1 MKDNSINKQYNN
13 FDDIY
18 SDNLAVQDSTGN
30 RFFYQTIDF
39 SLEGKNV
46 LDVGCGDGTDCNF
59 YQKSGGI
66 VTGVEPSDN
75 FVKTAQAKYPDCKF
89 IVGVGE
95 KIPLDDSLFD
105 IVFSK
110 YAIQTSPEVPSVMS
124 EVARVLKSGGLFIM
138 LSKHPFRQ
146 FLEQNADKNY
156 FKNNITTSNIYDGRI
171 ALHEPSHSFGEYFNK
186 GFFDNFDLLDY
197 KEWYDFPASEQLGN
211 AIHPTFFVIKA
222 RRR

>member
-1 MKDNSINKQYNN
+1 MKNETIDKQYNN

-18 SDNLAVQDSTGN
+18 SSNLAVQDAAGN

-39 SLEGKNV
+39 SLEGKNI

-66 VTGVEPSDN
+66 VTGVEPSDDFLN
-75 FVKTAQAKYPDCKF
+75 SARKKYPQCKF
-89 IVGVGE
+89 IIGVGE
-95 KIPLDDSLFD
+95 NLPLNDSSFD
-105 IVFSK
+105 VVFSK
-110 YAIQTSPEVPSVMS
+110 YAVQTSPEVPRVMS
-124 EVARVLKSGGLFIM
+124 EIARVLKKDGILVM
-138 LSKHPFRQ
+138 LSKHPLRQ
-146 FLEQNADKNY
+146 FMEQNADKNY

-171 ALHEPSHSFGEYFNK
+171 ALHEPSHSFGEYFNR

-197 KEWYDFPASEQLGN
+197 KEWYDFPASEQIDG

>member
-1 MKDNSINKQYNN
+1 MKDDSITKQYND

-39 SLEGKNV
+39 SLEGKDV
-46 LDVGCGDGTDCNF
+46 LDVGSGDGTDCNF

-66 VTGVEPSDN
+66 VTGLEPSDN
-75 FVKTAQAKYPDCKF
+75 FVKAAQEKYPQCNF
-89 IVGVGE
+89 VIGVGE
-95 KIPLDDSLFD
+95 RIPLADKSFD
-105 IVFSK
+105 VVFSK

-171 ALHEPSHSFGEYFNK
+171 ALREPSHSFGEYLNK

-197 KEWYDFPASEQLGN
+197 KEWYDFPASEQLGGS
-211 AIHPTFFVIKA
+211 IHPTFFVIKA

>member
-1 MKDNSINKQYNN
+1 MKDNKINKQYNN

-18 SDNLAVQDSTGN
+18 SDNLAVQDSMGN

-39 SLEGKNV
+39 SLEGKNI
-46 LDVGCGDGTDCNF
+46 LDVGSGDGSDCNF

-66 VTGVEPSDN
+66 VVGIEPSDN
-75 FVKTAQAKYPDCKF
+75 FVKSARDKYPECKF

-95 KIPLDDSLFD
+95 KMPLASSFFD
-105 IVFSK
+105 VVFSK
-110 YAIQTSPEVPSVMS
+110 YAIQTSPEVPSVIS
-124 EVARVLKSGGLFIM
+124 EIARVLKTGGLFIM

-146 FLEQNADKNY
+146 FLEQNSDKNY
-156 FKNNITTSNIYDGRI
+156 FKNNITTSNIYEGKI
-171 ALHEPSHSFGEYFNK
+171 TLHEPSHSFGEYFNK

-211 AIHPTFFVIKA
+211 IIHPTFFIIKA